1 MARHITDLERER
13 ELQAFVSQARAYFD
27 KTLQSRS
34 LGKPATF
41 DQIESSAMEVGLKLA
56 RQLMQHE
63 VAMEEGEEAEAAPC
77 PRCQRSCPRSGPI
90 QKRDLLTEAGQV
102 EFARRGFYCK
112 PCRKSFFPSGSGFG
126 SRD

>member
-1 MARHITDLERER
+1 MARHLSDLERER
-13 ELQAFVSQARAYFD
+13 EIQAFVSQARAYFD

-34 LGKPATF
+34 QGKQATF

-63 VAMEEGEEAEAAPC
+63 VAVEESDEAETAPC
-77 PRCQRSCPRSGPI
+77 PRCQRSCPRCGPI

-102 EFARRGFYCK
+102 EFTRRGYYCK